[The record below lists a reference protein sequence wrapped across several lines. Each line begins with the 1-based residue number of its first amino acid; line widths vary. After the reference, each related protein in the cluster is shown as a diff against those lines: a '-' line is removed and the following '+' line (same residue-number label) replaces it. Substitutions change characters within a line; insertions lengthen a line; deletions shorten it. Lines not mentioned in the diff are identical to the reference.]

1 MTYCLSTVNYLCKST
16 MFCRAYNVEV
26 FVDKEF
32 EHQDTYSMIRL
43 AFSHRERVPTIL
55 DYIEYVCIT
64 WFTFEFGI
72 RLFVAPNKIK
82 FFKSILNWIDLV
94 ANLWFYIDLAYN
106 YFIFK
111 NNSEI
116 HPAWEMLGTV
126 RIMRLFK
133 LFNHYPGL
141 KIIMV
146 SLRAS
151 AGVLRL
157 LMFFIGVAVI
167 IFASLIF
174 YAEKLTGGSDGRN
187 GMSSIVGTSHENNQ
201 GHLGNENQFGS
212 IIEAF
217 W

>member
-1 MTYCLSTVNYLCKST
+1 MCKST
-16 MFCRAYNVEV
+16 LFCRAYNVEV
-26 FVDKEF
+26 TVDKESRQ
-32 EHQDTYSMIRL
+32 HHNTYSMIKL

-64 WFTFEFGI
+64 WFTFEFGM
-72 RLFVAPNKIK
+72 RLYVAPSKIK
-82 FFKSILNWIDLV
+82 FFKSILNWIDLF
-94 ANLWFYIDLAYN
+94 ANIWFYIDLGYN
-106 YFIFK
+106 FFIFK
-111 NNSEI
+111 HNAEI

-133 LFNHYPGL
+133 LFDHYPGL
-141 KIIMV
+141 KVIMV
-146 SLRAS
+146 SLKAS

-157 LMFFIGVAVI
+157 LVFFIGVAVI

-174 YAEKLTGGSDGRN
+174 YAERLTGGTDGRN
-187 GMSSIVGTSHENNQ
+187 GMSSIVGTSYESEKKHSGN
-201 GHLGNENQFGS
+201 LDNENQFGS